1 MHSADNYGVYG
12 TFKVKL
18 VIYSDPKLITEF
30 FGLLITPLI
39 LLIDML
45 RFSEM
50 AFSLKCANFRSYHL
64 SESNQLEFSVLL
76 KEL

>member
-1 MHSADNYGVYG
+1 MNSADNYGVYG

-39 LLIDML
+39 LFKDMF
-45 RFSEM
+45 RFSRI
-50 AFSLKCANFRSYHL
+50 AFSVKFANFQSCHL
-64 SESNQLEFSVLL
+64 SESNQSQFLILL